1 MQWNV
6 QCTRMLTLKLSR
18 RKFSKLFR
26 KIMEK
31 ISRKHCFST
40 FCTEFTYR
48 CFSSLFHFNCRIA
61 FLLTT
66 LVFFYK
72 DRGQSLLKLNQDIK
86 MGWHPWIDI
95 ATKSS
100 AQWLARPISHRKVR
114 CLHKP
119 LSVLLSKYALL
130 DLVLSHIRAPFTIR
144 PTSIYTNIF
153 NAFRG
158 NAQMIFVRNFK
169 ANILPH
175 ITCASNIPCKL
186 SSRPT
191 KQQKL
196 RYTATFTLYNCI
208 IHG

>member
-31 ISRKHCFST
+31 SHENT
-40 FCTEFTYR
+40 V
-48 CFSSLFHFNCRIA
+48 
-61 FLLTT
+61 FLLFALSSPIDASHPYFTSIAE
-66 LVFFYK
+66 LPFYSRHSFFDK

-130 DLVLSHIRAPFTIR
+130 DPVLSHIRAPFTIR